1 MAEEK
6 GHHTEAHESE
16 GHNLKEMGVCDSW
29 YCKIMDWVT
38 TQVAD
43 FVAFLFIVFSL
54 GMVYGWFIVS
64 KNPQF
69 GTTLLLVPPILG
81 VIAYFNRAF
90 ATAIFILVILL
101 VIIL

>member
-16 GHNLKEMGVCDSW
+16 GHNPKEMGVCDSW

-54 GMVYGWFIVS
+54 LPIVYCLLHSTYEFHFQQWHRKIS
-64 KNPQF
+64 N
-69 GTTLLLVPPILG
+69 TL
-81 VIAYFNRAF
+81 
-90 ATAIFILVILL
+90 
-101 VIIL
+101 